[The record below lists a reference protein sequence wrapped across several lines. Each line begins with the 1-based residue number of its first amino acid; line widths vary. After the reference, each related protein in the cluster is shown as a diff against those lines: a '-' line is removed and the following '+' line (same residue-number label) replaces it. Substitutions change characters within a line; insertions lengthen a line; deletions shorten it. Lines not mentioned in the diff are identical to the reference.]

1 MNATAFRQA
10 ETKIFVCQHP
20 FWTAIIGMIVTGRC
34 AEQKPEKS
42 MLFSGNGTP
51 SRAVDFL

>member
-34 AEQKPEKS
+34 AEQKP
-42 MLFSGNGTP
+42 
-51 SRAVDFL
+51 